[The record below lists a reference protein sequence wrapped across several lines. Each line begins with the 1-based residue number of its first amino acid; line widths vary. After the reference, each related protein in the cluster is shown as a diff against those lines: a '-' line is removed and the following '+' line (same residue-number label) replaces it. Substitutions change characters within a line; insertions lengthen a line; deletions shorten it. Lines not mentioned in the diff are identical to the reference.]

1 VFACREALPGCPLV
15 IDSSGVYFRPEGPQ
29 FIGGTS
35 PKEGEEDPDD
45 LPLEVDYT
53 KFDDVIWPALARRV
67 PAFEALKV
75 TGGWSGYYELNT
87 LDHNGI
93 VGRHPALSNV
103 FFANG
108 FSGHG
113 LQHAPGVG
121 RGVAELIVDGGFRTL
136 DLSPLSPDRVRTGKR
151 LVELN
156 VI

>member
-1 VFACREALPGCPLV
+1 
-15 IDSSGVYFRPEGPQ
+15 
-29 FIGGTS
+29 
-35 PKEGEEDPDD
+35 
-45 LPLEVDYT
+45 
-53 KFDDVIWPALARRV
+53 
-67 PAFEALKV
+67 
-75 TGGWSGYYELNT
+75 
-87 LDHNGI
+87 
-93 VGRHPALSNV
+93 LSNV

-136 DLSPLSPDRVRTGKR
+136 DLSPLSLDRVLAGKR